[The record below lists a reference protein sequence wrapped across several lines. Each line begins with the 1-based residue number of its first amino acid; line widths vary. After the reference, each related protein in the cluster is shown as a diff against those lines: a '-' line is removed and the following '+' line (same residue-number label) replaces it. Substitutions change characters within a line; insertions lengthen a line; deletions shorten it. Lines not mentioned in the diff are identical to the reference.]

1 MQAVEGMEVKEESS
15 DKVKLAIKTNA
26 WRNRAMILLDGAVKP
41 SLRYISKSIKEV
53 CNGNLL
59 RFFWY
64 LGMVMDPQD
73 SMFSALGFSESM
85 LDLVY
90 VISTDF
96 NVISEMM

>member
-53 CNGNLL
+53 
-59 RFFWY
+59 
-64 LGMVMDPQD
+64 
-73 SMFSALGFSESM
+73 
-85 LDLVY
+85 
-90 VISTDF
+90 
-96 NVISEMM
+96 